1 MKRYFLLG
9 LAALGLMA
17 LAPTDSKADDGF
29 RVYVNP
35 GYQQDRPYYYDAYGY
50 RHYRHA
56 DEYRWQRWHRY
67 HHRHHYDRDY
77 DRDGDRD

>member
-1 MKRYFLLG
+1 MKKYFLLG

-56 DEYRWQRWHRY
+56 DEYRWHRY

-77 DRDGDRD
+77 DDREDRD